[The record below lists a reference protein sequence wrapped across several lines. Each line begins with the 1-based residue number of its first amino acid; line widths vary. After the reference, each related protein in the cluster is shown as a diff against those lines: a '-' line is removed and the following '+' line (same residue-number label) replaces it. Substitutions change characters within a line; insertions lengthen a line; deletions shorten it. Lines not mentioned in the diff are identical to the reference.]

1 MNVPFSPYSYKAFP
15 FSWVLPGAKKER
27 DRKMYSTKRREKPTV
42 AEDFWSGK
50 TPCWQMTRCPEP
62 IHSSCPAYHHRSY
75 PCWEIEG
82 TYCKWNEWGANGR
95 DISICLKCEVYLT
108 WGEGRRIELRLLG
121 HGIKLLM
128 E

>member
-1 MNVPFSPYSYKAFP
+1 LAIGRGNKVKDHAMHS
-15 FSWVLPGAKKER
+15 KKR
-27 DRKMYSTKRREKPTV
+27 DKKPTL

-50 TPCWQMTRCPEP
+50 TPCWEMTKCPEP
-62 IHSSCPAYHHRSY
+62 IHSGCPAYHHRSY

-82 TYCKWNEWGANGR
+82 TYCKWNEWGGNGR

-121 HGIKLLM
+121 HGIKLLI